1 MKLGKNIEID
11 YYELLL
17 IIICIATVVAL
28 ICGK

>member
-11 YYELLL
+11 VIELSV
-17 IIICIATVVAL
+17 IVFGIVAFVAL